1 MHLVTTAVL
10 SVVLVLALG
19 AVLRR
24 RVVTDAG
31 FWRGME
37 WLSYH
42 VFTPAL
48 FVESIARTS
57 LREVSPVPL
66 LLSLSIPVLAVSM
79 LLVALR
85 RPLRAEGPQLTSLVQ
100 GSIRINTYIGLVFA
114 SALEGTAGVAAFA
127 LAASVMVPLVN
138 VVSVT
143 ALSFFGARDHEAAT
157 TSTWRHLATNPL
169 ILGCLAGLTLN
180 LTGIGL
186 PSAIAVPVE
195 MLAEPALVTG
205 TLVAGAA
212 ITLRVRLRDGL
223 DITIASTIKLIA
235 LPLAAAALVSV
246 LGLTAA
252 ALTAVVLICAV
263 PTAPSAYILAGRMGG
278 DAQLMASIT
287 GAQTVLS
294 TATLPL
300 VLHLTTAT

>member
-1 MHLVTTAVL
+1 
-10 SVVLVLALG
+10 
-19 AVLRR
+19 
-24 RVVTDAG
+24 
-31 FWRGME
+31 ME

-235 LPLAAAALVSV
+235 LPLAAAALASA